1 MLLKHLIFFH
11 ESKEKNL
18 QALGSDKKKNSKEKK
33 TFEEEKNGNILKY
46 FFKNILR

>member
-18 QALGSDKKKNSKEKK
+18 QALGSDNKKSKEKK
-33 TFEEEKNGNILKY
+33 HLKRKRNGNILKY
-46 FFKNILR
+46 FFKNISR